1 MHTQRYLDHVLNRK
15 VSFKVDTSH
24 LKTTSLMSYKENNRC
39 AFIGEESEQLGGV
52 ADTPES
58 CATIQQDLNGLQ
70 SWAERNLVR
79 FNKNKCRALQPG
91 RNNCMNQ
98 YRLGDD
104 LLERSPVEKDQQQV
118 GCEPAVCPCGQEG
131 QWYPGVH

>member
-1 MHTQRYLDHVLNRK
+1 MVFTRGQCWVWSCLASTSVPRMKREYT
-15 VSFKVDTSH
+15 VSKFADYMK
-24 LKTTSLMSYKENNRC
+24 
-39 AFIGEESEQLGGV
+39 LGGV